1 MCAIFGVLDYQEKL
15 SPAQRLALFQA
26 LADAAQM
33 RGTDASGVAYVHNGA
48 VQIQKAPRPACKMR
62 WRISPQA
69 RYLMGHTRMTTQGA
83 ACQNYNNHP
92 FPGKAGG
99 LPFALAHNGVIYND
113 TELRRGHRL
122 PPSRIET
129 DSYVAVQLLEQAGEL
144 SMDSLR
150 QMAEALQGTFTI
162 TVLDA
167 ANTLYFVRGDN
178 PLAIRLFPQLGC
190 YLYASTEEILNMVLA
205 ALGLSGLAYT
215 DIPSGQGDILSI
227 DAGGRRANARFDDAK
242 LRPQRYFFD
251 WGWHKPAGKPE
262 RDDYLETVIEYGKR
276 RGVPE
281 GELRLLMDAGYDA
294 LDLEEM
300 IYDDHFRAYCLR
312 EITEEFGVR

>member
-1 MCAIFGVLDYQEKL
+1 MCAIFGVLDYQGKL
-15 SPAQRLALFQA
+15 SPAQRLALFRA
-26 LADAAQM
+26 LADAAQA

-48 VQIQKAPRPACKMR
+48 IQIQKAPRPACKMR
-62 WRISPQA
+62 WRIYPQA

-83 ACQNYNNHP
+83 ASRNYNNHP
-92 FPGKAGG
+92 FPGKAGE
-99 LPFALAHNGVIYND
+99 LSFALAHNGVLYND
-113 TELRRGHRL
+113 AELRRSHRL
-122 PPSRIET
+122 PPTRVET
-129 DSYVAVQLLEQAGEL
+129 DSYAAVQLLEQAGEL

-150 QMAEALQGTFTI
+150 QMAEALQGTFAI

-167 ANTLYFVRGDN
+167 ANTLYFVKGNN

-190 YLYASTEEILNMVLA
+190 YLYASTEEILHIALA

-227 DAGGRRANARFDDAK
+227 DAGGRRTTARFDDAK
-242 LRPQRYFFD
+242 LRPQGYFFD
-251 WGWHKPAGKPE
+251 WGWHELAGKSE

-281 GELRLLMDAGYDA
+281 GELRLLMEAGYDA

-300 IYDDHFRAYCLR
+300 IYDGQFRAYCLR

>member
-1 MCAIFGVLDYQEKL
+1 MCAIFGVLDCQGKL
-15 SPAQRLALFQA
+15 SPAQRLALFRA

-62 WRISPQA
+62 WRIPPQA

-83 ACQNYNNHP
+83 ASRNYNNHP
-92 FPGKAGG
+92 FSGKAGG
-99 LPFALAHNGVIYND
+99 LPFALAHNGVLYND
-113 TELRRGHRL
+113 AELRRGHRL
-122 PPSRIET
+122 PPTRIET
-129 DSYVAVQLLEQAGEL
+129 DSYVAVQLLEQTGEL

-162 TVLDA
+162 TVLDT
-167 ANTLYFVRGDN
+167 ANTLYFVKGNN

-190 YLYASTEEILNMVLA
+190 YLYASTEEILNMALA
-205 ALGLSGLAYT
+205 VLGLSRLACT
-215 DIPSGQGDILSI
+215 DIPSGQGDILAI
-227 DAGGRRANARFDDAK
+227 DARGRRTTVRFDDAK
-242 LRPQRYFFD
+242 LRPQGYFLD
-251 WGWHKPAGKPE
+251 WGWHEPVRRPE
-262 RDDYLETVIEYGKR
+262 QDDYLETVIEYGKR

-281 GELRLLMDAGYDA
+281 GELRLLMEAGYDA

-300 IYDDHFRAYCLR
+300 IYDGQFRAYCLR
-312 EITEEFGVR
+312 EVMADFGVR